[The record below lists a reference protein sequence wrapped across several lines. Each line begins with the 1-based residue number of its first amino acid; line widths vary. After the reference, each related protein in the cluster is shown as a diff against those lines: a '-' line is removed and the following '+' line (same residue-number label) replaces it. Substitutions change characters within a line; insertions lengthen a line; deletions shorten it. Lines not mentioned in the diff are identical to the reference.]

1 MFGQNRHNHLIS
13 EKVES
18 LNFGINF
25 VIIYKEKKLSSRYN
39 RQSTDYQVTKYI
51 KYKCLKKALK
61 VIIDSLFHFRKNT

>member
-25 VIIYKEKKLSSRYN
+25 VIIYKEKSSHLVIIVKVQIIEL
-39 RQSTDYQVTKYI
+39 QST
-51 KYKCLKKALK
+51 
-61 VIIDSLFHFRKNT
+61 